1 MSTSTRRNARKRP
14 EPAWTTKEGHRIA
27 VRDMDNGHLLN
38 TIRFLERA
46 AERKVQDFMSCPMP
60 NGDMA
65 LMAWEQEF
73 DAMCSAEVEDFFPIY
88 KHMIAEA
95 VRRGLD
101 FNMPAFAAD
110 RIANA
115 DEFPG

>member
-1 MSTSTRRNARKRP
+1 MSQCRKP
-14 EPAWTTKEGHRIA
+14 KGPMWTMKDGQRIA

-65 LMAWEQEF
+65 MMAWEQEF
-73 DAMCSAEVEDFFPIY
+73 DAMCDAEVEDFFPIY

-101 FNMPAFAAD
+101 FNMPAFAAN
-110 RIANA
+110 RIATP